1 MFFYPKAE
9 STVPKPFLKD
19 VSVIQG
25 DPPVAYKL
33 HRAEY
38 HDQQQGL
45 SWNGAVG
52 QPKMPAA
59 VDAREIPRPRLLD
72 HQSQVVSLVAILD
85 SEM

>member
-33 HRAEY
+33 HRVEY

-45 SWNGAVG
+45 SWNESLG
-52 QPKMPAA
+52 QPEMPAM
-59 VDAREIPRPRLLD
+59 VDACEILRRRPLD
-72 HQSQVVSLVAILD
+72 HQSQVVSLVAILH
-85 SEM
+85 SEI